1 MNWPVKAN
9 LFAAV
14 INVGVVVRDC
24 VFGPPDVWTVVNI
37 VCAAA
42 NIAVAVLCWER
53 R

>member
-14 INVGVVVRDC
+14 INVGVLVGDC
-24 VFGPPDVWTVVNI
+24 VFGPPNVWTVVSI
-37 VCAAA
+37 VCATL
-42 NIAVAVLCWER
+42 NIAVAVLFWER